1 MTNGPTTA
9 GVDADVIILGTGI
22 AGSTLGAILAKND
35 ASVLMIDAATH
46 PRFAVGEST
55 TPHTLVLYKLLARR
69 YGVPELEVLTSY
81 EGCLAEMGA
90 TSGIK
95 RHFGFMV
102 HHEGQEP
109 DPREVNQFNA
119 PAKINQSS
127 HLFRQDTDAYL
138 FHTAIRYGCRA
149 RQGYRIAD
157 VELGD
162 DTVTTIG
169 EDGARYTAR
178 YLVDAS
184 GFRSPLAEKLELREN
199 PARFKHHSRT
209 LFTHMVDVKT
219 TDECLGLPLADMPP
233 VPWFQGTMHHMFPR
247 GWFWVIP
254 FNNEP
259 RSRNQLVSVGLTFDE
274 RMYPKSDDLTP
285 AEEFAYHASRF
296 PAVERIFS
304 DAKPVREWVSTG
316 RLQYSSSRTIGHRW
330 CLMSHAA
337 GFLDPLFSRGISNTA
352 EVINALSWRLLA
364 ALDDNDFSDERFAFV
379 ERLEQ
384 GLLDFNDDMV
394 NSSFVSFSDYRLWN
408 AVFRVWAYGGVPG
421 NLRLE
426 RLIDIHE
433 RTGDAGVFAQL
444 EDVPNVGLWWP
455 DSPGYRELF
464 DQMVEL
470 CDQVDAGE
478 VDAAVAGTRL
488 MDRISTAEFV
498 APRFGFRERDNRF
511 ITPTPQM
518 LKGLMRWIAT
528 EAPQDMR
535 YLADDARSGAEPATT
550 AP

>member
-1 MTNGPTTA
+1 MSKGTD
-9 GVDADVIILGTGI
+9 VDVIILGTGI
-22 AGSTLGAILAKND
+22 AGSTLGAILARNG
-35 ASVLMIDAATH
+35 ASVLMIDGATH

-55 TPHTLVLYKLLARR
+55 TPHTLVMYKLLARR

-81 EGCLAEMGA
+81 EDCLKEMGA
-90 TSGIK
+90 TNGIK

-109 DPREVNQFNA
+109 DPLEVNQFNA
-119 PAKINQSS
+119 PAKLNQSS
-127 HLFRQDTDAYL
+127 HLFRQDSDAYL
-138 FHTAIRYGCRA
+138 FHAAIRYGAQA
-149 RQGYRIAD
+149 RQAYRVSD
-157 VELGD
+157 VELEED
-162 DTVTTIG
+162 KVTVIG
-169 EDGARYTAR
+169 QDGVRHTGR

-184 GFRSPLAEKLELREN
+184 GFRSPLAQKLSLREQ
-199 PARFKHHSRT
+199 PARFKHHSRSM
-209 LFTHMVDVKT
+209 FTHMVDVKT
-219 TDECLGLPLADMPP
+219 TDECLRMPMAEMPP
-233 VPWFQGTMHHMFPR
+233 VPWFHGTMHHMFPR

-259 RSRNQLVSVGLTFDE
+259 RSRNQLVSVGLTLDE
-274 RMYPKSDDLTP
+274 RLYPKSQTLTP
-285 AEEFAYHASRF
+285 AEEFADFASRF
-296 PAVERIFS
+296 PVVERVFS
-304 DAKPVREWVSTG
+304 EAKAVREWVSTD
-316 RLQYSSSRTIGHRW
+316 RLQYSSSQTIGHRW

-364 ALDDNDFSDERFAFV
+364 ALADDDFSAERFDFV

-384 GLLDFNDDMV
+384 GLLDFNDGVV
-394 NSSFVSFSDYRLWN
+394 NSSFVSFENYQLWN

-426 RLIDIHE
+426 RLIDKFDE
-433 RTGDAGVFAQL
+433 SGDVGVFDAI

-464 DQMVEL
+464 DHMVRL
-470 CDQVDAGE
+470 CDRVDAGDL
-478 VDAAVAGTRL
+478 DADVAGKEL

-498 APRFGFRERDNRF
+498 APRFGFRERDTRF
-511 ITPTPQM
+511 ITPTKQM
-518 LKGLMRWIAT
+518 LKDMMRWIAT

-535 YLADDARSGAEPATT
+535 YLADGGRFGVPAEAGRT
-550 AP
+550 